1 MPVAAGTVINED
13 DEETL
18 PLPYNFSKTFHSAIY
33 SALFSLMEGHYLLKC
48 VHI

>member
-1 MPVAAGTVINED
+1 MPVAAGTVINEG

-18 PLPYNFSKTFHSAIY
+18 PLPYNFTKMLHSSIY
-33 SALFSLMEGHYLLKC
+33 SALFSSMEGHYLLKC